1 VEVQVGP
8 RGREDD
14 ASCSL
19 RTHRVRNQEDTGS
32 IGNETSFPPEIPG
45 TTPETHERRAGITHT
60 WTPLVANMQTT
71 AKNNARCA
79 RWRARKEGRG
89 GVEAKRKRKQCIAHA
104 DAAPAPDTHVPSEA
118 GRASY
123 RPNTYTELVEDAI
136 RATCTAIERGHKR
149 LEVDYP
155 SLPNASDSY
164 KGASDDYVDANV
176 QQAIAAGRWLHK
188 NKGWKSH
195 IVLPDNEELNR
206 SFNMFKSALEIEDG
220 ISMGSLTGKVQGI
233 GAAAWEEL
241 SFLFGAV
248 GRIDEK
254 VLEKAEKASLEAD
267 VFFFINASTIE
278 LPQVESY
285 VDRIVGDRPALLW
298 NMELDTLRSDLGL
311 FGFPN
316 KDVHYR
322 FLSQF
327 LPAFYIRQRDY
338 SKSVSVA
345 PFLINYSGA
354 LFREFPGPWQV
365 MLRQDGGLL
374 ACVAE
379 DKERLTLFDFKE
391 ELLKAMGLD
400 TEEKGSTLE
409 FLRRGYKTATW
420 WEENTDQES
429 SSNWRI

>member
-1 VEVQVGP
+1 MTY
-8 RGREDD
+8 GRVW
-14 ASCSL
+14 
-19 RTHRVRNQEDTGS
+19 RR
-32 IGNETSFPPEIPG
+32 SFPSFICSTNWGSKPDRFEFDWMVASLMIG
-45 TTPETHERRAGITHT
+45 EERNTIQRLDRRTQTIHKTTRRTTTMQNVTTKHTCNTRWIRRKERSRRAD
-60 WTPLVANMQTT
+60 
-71 AKNNARCA
+71 ARS
-79 RWRARKEGRG
+79 
-89 GVEAKRKRKQCIAHA
+89 KRKQSIVRS
-104 DAAPAPDTHVPSEA
+104 DAASTPNTDVPSEA

-123 RPNTYTELVEDAI
+123 RPNSYKDLVEDAI
-136 RATCTAIERGHKR
+136 RATCTALERGYNR
-149 LEVDYP
+149 IEVDYP
-155 SLPNASDSY
+155 SLPNAADSY
-164 KGASDDYVDANV
+164 SGASDDYVDANV
-176 QQAIAAGRWLHK
+176 QQAIAAGRWLRET
-188 NKGWKSH
+188 KGWKSH
-195 IVLPDNEELNR
+195 IVVPDNEELNR
-206 SFNMFKSALEIEDG
+206 SYNMFKSALELEDG
-220 ISMGSLTGKVQGI
+220 ISMGSLTGKVQGF

-254 VLEKAEKASLEAD
+254 VLQKAEEACKVAD

-278 LPQVESY
+278 LPEIESY

-298 NMELDTLRSDLGL
+298 NLELDTLRSDLGL
-311 FGFPN
+311 FGFPS

-354 LFREFPGPWQV
+354 LFREYPGPWQV

-420 WEENTDQES
+420 WEEDVEQES
-429 SSNWRI
+429 SSNWRS

>member
-1 VEVQVGP
+1 
-8 RGREDD
+8 
-14 ASCSL
+14 
-19 RTHRVRNQEDTGS
+19 
-32 IGNETSFPPEIPG
+32 
-45 TTPETHERRAGITHT
+45 
-60 WTPLVANMQTT
+60 M
-71 AKNNARCA
+71 
-79 RWRARKEGRG
+79 
-89 GVEAKRKRKQCIAHA
+89 
-104 DAAPAPDTHVPSEA
+104 
-118 GRASY
+118 
-123 RPNTYTELVEDAI
+123 EDAI
-136 RATCTAIERGHKR
+136 RATCTALERGYNR
-149 LEVDYP
+149 IEVDYP
-155 SLPNASDSY
+155 SLPNAADSY
-164 KGASDDYVDANV
+164 SGASDDYVDANV
-176 QQAIAAGRWLHK
+176 QQAIAAGRWLRET
-188 NKGWKSH
+188 KGWKSH
-195 IVLPDNEELNR
+195 IVVPDNEELNR
-206 SFNMFKSALEIEDG
+206 SYNMFKSALELEDG
-220 ISMGSLTGKVQGI
+220 ISMGSLTGKVQGF

-254 VLEKAEKASLEAD
+254 VLQKAEEACKVAD

-278 LPQVESY
+278 LPEIESY

-298 NMELDTLRSDLGL
+298 NLELDTLRSDLGL
-311 FGFPN
+311 FGFPS

-354 LFREFPGPWQV
+354 LFREYPGPWQV

-420 WEENTDQES
+420 WEEDVEQES
-429 SSNWRI
+429 SSNWRS